1 MSGETQ
7 LLESARAG
15 SLVAFEELV
24 LRYEKK
30 IYNYCF
36 RMTNNEQDAED
47 LTQEVFIR
55 VYKNLKSFKGNSH
68 FSTWVY
74 RIAHNI
80 CIDRYRRLKIPSI
93 SLSTGGFGEEDKEI
107 EIASEELTPEDAVIT
122 REQQEMIMKCI
133 AMLKPQY
140 RSAIV
145 LRDIQNY
152 SYEEIARI
160 MDIPIGTVK
169 SHISRARS
177 ALRKSVCSHLE
188 GGETVWIRKKSEKY

>member
-7 LLESARAG
+7 LLEAARAG
-15 SLVAFEELV
+15 SLAAFEELV

-30 IYNYCF
+30 IYNYCY

-47 LTQEVFIR
+47 LTQEVFIK
-55 VYKNLKSFKGNSH
+55 VYKNLKSFRGNSH

-80 CIDRYRRLKIPSI
+80 CIDRYRRMKISSV
-93 SLSTGGFGEEDKEI
+93 SLSAGGSGEDDKEI
-107 EIASEELTPEDAVIT
+107 EIASNDQSPEEAVIT
-122 REQQEMIMKCI
+122 REQQELLQKCI
-133 AMLKPQY
+133 TELKPQY

-152 SYEEIARI
+152 SYEEISRI

-177 ALRKSVCSHLE
+177 ALREIVCMRLK
-188 GGETVWIRKKSEKY
+188 GGGTG

>member
-15 SLVAFEELV
+15 SLAAFEELV

-30 IYNYCF
+30 IYNYCY

-47 LTQEVFIR
+47 LTQEVFIK

-80 CIDRYRRLKIPSI
+80 CIDRYRRMKISSV
-93 SLSTGGFGEEDKEI
+93 SLSAGGFGEDDKEI
-107 EIASEELTPEDAVIT
+107 EIASWDRTPEDAVIT
-122 REQQEMIMKCI
+122 REQQELLQKCI
-133 AMLKPQY
+133 TMLKPQY

-145 LRDIQNY
+145 LRDIQDY

-160 MDIPIGTVK
+160 MGIPIGTVK

-177 ALRKSVCSHLE
+177 ALREIVCSHLK
-188 GGETVWIRKKSEKY
+188 GGETV